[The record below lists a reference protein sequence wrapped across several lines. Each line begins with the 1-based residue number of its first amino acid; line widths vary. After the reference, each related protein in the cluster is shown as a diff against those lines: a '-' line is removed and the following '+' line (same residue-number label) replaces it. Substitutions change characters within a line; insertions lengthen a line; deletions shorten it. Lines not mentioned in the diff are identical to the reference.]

1 MNKRLPVHRRAKHQI
16 QMFVEILTNSV
27 GMLFH
32 SVFFLILAFF
42 KNEDLAYEKE
52 IFDEN
57 NKTCKHPQHTDGQD
71 WRI

>member
-1 MNKRLPVHRRAKHQI
+1 
-16 QMFVEILTNSV
+16 MFVEILTNSV

-57 NKTCKHPQHTDGQD
+57 NKTCKHPQHTDGYD